1 MACSLTPQKEL
12 YLNIESVISVMAR
25 AGLVMGLESVVETW
39 VEHHNNPKRAL
50 SQERLEKESMVAIN
64 DPAVLHCDGIVEE
77 ALELYWTKAKRVG
90 ERGGHWIRKSD
101 NIIPY
106 IVSAAVD
113 TIVNK
118 KA

>member
-1 MACSLTPQKEL
+1 MPTTSRQSTLKRTQ
-12 YLNIESVISVMAR
+12 ITS
-25 AGLVMGLESVVETW
+25 ETTT
-39 VEHHNNPKRAL
+39 
-50 SQERLEKESMVAIN
+50 RLENESMVAIN
-64 DPAVLHCDGIVEE
+64 GLAVPHCDGIVEE
-77 ALELYWTKAKRVG
+77 ALELYWAKAKRVG

-118 KA
+118 KPEVNFMM